1 MKQMSLRL
9 ISAACSFA
17 LVGCTSLSTRGELR
31 TADMANAVKGVPYA
45 LPQLQYDVKITRTL
59 AQCEEPA
66 LSAAVPA
73 NSKKSRKKP
82 PSVPVPAAPPVDAL
96 KFTVKAEA
104 TSAFVAGERYM
115 LDYEKLAGFTK
126 ISSITLDYY
135 ENGSLK
141 SINASA
147 EDRSAAII
155 GDLGK
160 AAFSIARIAMGIP
173 GGSGAPEKAAPEEA
187 AQEPILVCS
196 AAAKTVM
203 ADVKKATIL
212 LTDAKTELESR
223 TDRVTKLTDQLKLGT
238 LNSAGK
244 GKLQKAIDAQ
254 TEQAVLVTDRQGAL
268 DKLTAKLSVTTTERI
283 SFASDQLS
291 GFLPLRTDGL
301 DKLLPL
307 VDRKMA
313 PKDSGDPNVCNLGD
327 AKACL
332 PKVLQAEWAVQ
343 PLAPSRGTPLE
354 DGNPLTVKTA
364 DAQKGIFVRQPEA
377 ARLLLCRTGKAPV
390 CSTRS
395 DELLFTSSDAMAPQ
409 LGQLRFLP
417 FRNEMFQNNSLV
429 LSLRENGSI
438 EKFEYKDL
446 KAQGEVM
453 AAAAAD
459 LAAQGLSFADAR
471 RKDRLDDTAAKLAK
485 TKADRQAE
493 IDAIQFQID
502 LLTKQQ
508 SLSKLGNTDLATV
521 QDQIALITKQR
532 ELDKLLQTPAVTAL
546 ETVKADTELSNAST
560 ALYEAQLAERKA
572 KAALAE

>member
-1 MKQMSLRL
+1 MAMRQMSLRL

-59 AQCEEPA
+59 SQCEEPV
-66 LSAAVPA
+66 LPAAAPA
-73 NSKKSRKKP
+73 AANAKKSRKKP
-82 PSVPVPAAPPVDAL
+82 AAAPPVDAL
-96 KFTVKAEA
+96 KFTLKAEA

-173 GGSGAPEKAAPEEA
+173 GGSAAPAEA
-187 AQEPILVCS
+187 TQEPILVCS
-196 AAAKTVM
+196 AAAKAVI
-203 ADVKKATIL
+203 ADVKKATVL
-212 LTDAKTELESR
+212 LKDAKTELESR
-223 TDRVTKLTDQLKLGT
+223 TDRVTNLTDQLKLGT

-283 SFASDQLS
+283 SFATDQLS

-332 PKVLQAEWAVQ
+332 LRVLQAEWAVQ

-354 DGNPLTVKTA
+354 DSNPLTVKTA

-377 ARLLLCRTGKAPV
+377 ARLLVCRTGKAPV

-409 LGQLRFLP
+409 LGQLRLLP

-429 LSLRENGSI
+429 LSLRENGGI

-446 KAQGEVM
+446 KARGEAM

-508 SLSKLGNTDLATV
+508 SLSKLGNTDLATM

>member
-1 MKQMSLRL
+1 MAMRQMSLRL

-59 AQCEEPA
+59 SQCEEPVLPA
-66 LSAAVPA
+66 AASAAA
-73 NSKKSRKKP
+73 NAKKSRKKP
-82 PSVPVPAAPPVDAL
+82 AAAPPVDAL
-96 KFTVKAEA
+96 KFTLKAEA

-173 GGSGAPEKAAPEEA
+173 GGSAAPAEA
-187 AQEPILVCS
+187 TQEPILVCS
-196 AAAKTVM
+196 AAAKAVM
-203 ADVKKATIL
+203 ADVKKATVL
-212 LTDAKTELESR
+212 LKDAKTELESR
-223 TDRVTKLTDQLKLGT
+223 TDRVTNLTDQLKLGT

-301 DKLLPL
+301 DKLRPL

-332 PKVLQAEWAVQ
+332 LRVLQAEWAVQ

-377 ARLLLCRTGKAPV
+377 ARLLVCRTGKAPV

-409 LGQLRFLP
+409 LGQLRLLP

-429 LSLRENGSI
+429 LSLRENGGI

-446 KAQGEVM
+446 KARGEAM

-485 TKADRQAE
+485 TTADRQAE

>member
-1 MKQMSLRL
+1 MAMRQMSLRL

-66 LSAAVPA
+66 LPAAVPA
-73 NSKKSRKKP
+73 TSSKKSRKKP

-173 GGSGAPEKAAPEEA
+173 GGSAAPEKE

-196 AAAKTVM
+196 AAAKAVI
-203 ADVKKATIL
+203 ADVKKATVL

-223 TDRVTKLTDQLKLGT
+223 TDRVTNLTDQLKLGT

-283 SFASDQLS
+283 SFATDQLS

-332 PKVLQAEWAVQ
+332 LRVLQAEWAVQ

-354 DGNPLTVKTA
+354 DSNPLTVKTA

-377 ARLLLCRTGKAPV
+377 ARLLVCRTGKAPV

-409 LGQLRFLP
+409 LGQLRLLP

-429 LSLRENGSI
+429 LSLRENGGI

-446 KAQGEVM
+446 KARGEAM

-485 TKADRQAE
+485 TTADRQAE